1 MGQAGFFVPLL
12 SWSFL
17 TWVFMAWFR
26 GVGKSW
32 MPDSGSGMTEGGGC
46 MSHGQ
51 AKGGWVNIMTNRPNG
66 TLSLGVTANLPRR
79 AWEHRDGVVEGFTRR
94 YGLRRLVYTERH
106 EDIRDAIHR
115 ERAMKH
121 WARARKIRLIVE
133 INPAWDD
140 LYDQLAGGV

>member
-1 MGQAGFFVPLL
+1 
-12 SWSFL
+12 
-17 TWVFMAWFR
+17 
-26 GVGKSW
+26 
-32 MPDSGSGMTEGGGC
+32 

-66 TLSLGVTANLPRR
+66 TLSVGVTANLPRR